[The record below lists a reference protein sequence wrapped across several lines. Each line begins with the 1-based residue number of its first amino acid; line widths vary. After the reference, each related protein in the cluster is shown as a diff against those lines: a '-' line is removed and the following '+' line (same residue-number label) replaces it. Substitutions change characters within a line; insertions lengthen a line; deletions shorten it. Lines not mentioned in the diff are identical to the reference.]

1 MDGKEHVKH
10 RCCRKISIILF
21 VQAGLASA
29 LVQVIPQ
36 GIVSV
41 NGSSTTMGCT
51 SPLVERDGVEVC
63 RSQSYLVDGCS
74 PDINTSSPDWASQL
88 VTVKKVPYNNRFLFA
103 HVLLTLGFET
113 PTSVGK
119 IEVDLF
125 LCSEFNIGAPYITV
139 YLNSKFQYNLTS
151 TSGLYFFNEDVP
163 FSSNSSC
170 DSLTTLTMSGDVL
183 LVSPYHMFH
192 FLMTFHGAPSAEWVH
207 LGEIRFLDRSGNPIH
222 HLGI

>member
-1 MDGKEHVKH
+1 
-10 RCCRKISIILF
+10 
-21 VQAGLASA
+21 
-29 LVQVIPQ
+29 
-36 GIVSV
+36 
-41 NGSSTTMGCT
+41 MGCT

-74 PDINTSSPDWASQL
+74 LDIHTSSPDWASQL
-88 VTVKKVPYNNRFLFA
+88 VTVKKVPYNNRFPFA

-113 PTSVGK
+113 PISVGK

-125 LCSEFNIGAPYITV
+125 LCPDFNIGAPFITV

-151 TSGLYFFNEDVP
+151 TSGLYFVNEDVP

-170 DSLTTLTMSGDVL
+170 DSLTTLTMSSDVL

-192 FLMTFHGAPSAEWVH
+192 FLMTFRGAPSAEWVH
-207 LGEIRFLDRSGNPIH
+207 LGEIRFLDRSGNLIH
-222 HLGI
+222 HSGS

>member
-1 MDGKEHVKH
+1 MDGKEHDTDAEAQKDFL
-10 RCCRKISIILF
+10 CISILF

-36 GIVSV
+36 GIDSVSQWILYY
-41 NGSSTTMGCT
+41 NGMYT

-74 PDINTSSPDWASQL
+74 PDVNTSFHDWASQL

-113 PTSVGK
+113 
-119 IEVDLF
+119 DLF
-125 LCSEFNIGAPYITV
+125 LCPDFNIGVSFITL
-139 YLNSKFQYNLTS
+139 YLNTKFQYNLTS
-151 TSGLYFFNEDVP
+151 TSGLYKDVP

-170 DSLTTLTMSGDVL
+170 DSLTTLTMSSDVL

-192 FLMTFHGAPSAEWVH
+192 FHMTFHGAPSAEWVH

-222 HLGI
+222 YSGI